1 MVTQQQDRTVSAW
14 RAQVETRVKVAGDGP
29 PVVFF
34 HGAYGLAWDP
44 FLEGLAKTHTVFA
57 PEHPGTTPG
66 NPDAIAPIDNLWDL
80 VLYYYELFDALG
92 LDSPPIIGHSFGGM
106 VAAEVAAT
114 NPERVSKLVL
124 IDPIGLWRDDHP
136 VRNWMTTPMSDL
148 PKYLFADQNGP
159 LAQMMTAATTSA
171 MQNGG
176 EAAID
181 GMIQMMWSLA
191 CTAKFVWP
199 IPDKGLKKRLHRIKA
214 PTLILWGKQD
224 GLNPPVYADEFSQRI
239 KGSRVEMIEGAGHV
253 PHLEQ
258 MEQVTDLVEGFLS
271 V

>member
-1 MVTQQQDRTVSAW
+1 MVTQQQDRMVTAW
-14 RAQVETRVKVAGDGP
+14 RDQVETRVKVAGDGP

-34 HGAYGLAWDP
+34 HGAYGLTWDP
-44 FLEGLAKTHTVFA
+44 FLEGLAKRHTVYA

-92 LDSPPIIGHSFGGM
+92 LDSPPVIGHSFGGM
-106 VAAEVAAT
+106 VAAEIAAT
-114 NPERVSKLVL
+114 NPERVSKLIL
-124 IDPIGLWRDDHP
+124 MDPIGLWRDDHP
-136 VRNWMTTPMSDL
+136 VRNWMTTPFTDL

-159 LAQMMTAATTSA
+159 LAQMMTAAVTSA

-176 EAAID
+176 EAAIE
-181 GMIQMMWSLA
+181 GQIQMMWSLA

-199 IPDKGLKKRLHRIKA
+199 IPDKGLKKRIHRIKA
-214 PTLILWGKQD
+214 PTLIVWGAQD
-224 GLNPPVYADEFSQRI
+224 GIAPKIYAKEFAQRI
-239 KGSRVEMIEGAGHV
+239 KGSRVELIDDAGHV

-258 MEQVTDLVEGFLS
+258 MVTVTALIEGFLT
-271 V
+271 

>member
-1 MVTQQQDRTVSAW
+1 MVTQQDRTVTAW
-14 RAQVETRVKVAGDGP
+14 RDQVQTRVKVAGDGP
-29 PVVFF
+29 PVVFM
-34 HGAYGLAWDP
+34 HGAYGLTWDP
-44 FLEGLAKTHTVFA
+44 FLEGLSKSHTVFA

-66 NPDAIAPIDNLWDL
+66 YPDAIAPIDNLWDL

-92 LDSPPIIGHSFGGM
+92 LDPPGVIGHSFGGM

-114 NPERVSKLVL
+114 CPDRVGKLVL

-136 VRNWMTTPMSDL
+136 VRNWMMTPMSDL
-148 PKYLFADQNGP
+148 PKYLFADENGP
-159 LAQMMTAATTSA
+159 LAQMMKAATSSA

-176 EAAID
+176 EAAVE

-224 GLNPPVYADEFSQRI
+224 GLNPPVYAEEFGSRI
-239 KGSRVEMIEGAGHV
+239 KGSRVEMIDNAGHV

-258 MEQVTDLVEGFLS
+258 MAKVSELIEGFLNP
-271 V
+271 